1 MTIYLDHAATTPVD
15 PRVAHVMAESLA
27 RGDANP
33 SATHA
38 AGRAARA
45 HLEGARAE
53 VAALIGAV
61 PEEIV
66 FTSGATEADN
76 LALAGVMRAQ
86 RAPARHLV
94 TSRIEHRAVLDAAKQ
109 LEAEGCAVTY
119 VNSAIDGRVSLEA
132 LTASLRPET
141 TLISLQSVNNET
153 GVIQPV
159 GEVAE
164 LARSRGILMHTDA
177 AQALGKISFEIS
189 KLGVDLASLSGHK
202 MGGPQGIGALWIGAQ
217 AARWIRPIVYGG
229 GQERGLRPGTL
240 PVHQILGW
248 GEACRIARE
257 EFADHTARLR
267 ALTERLADQL
277 LALPGVE
284 RNGRAD
290 QRAPHIL
297 NLAFSGVDGEALHAS
312 LRDLAVSGGSACAA
326 EKAEPSYVLRALG
339 LDDARAEASVRF
351 SVGSITSEKDIDQAA
366 NIVKNALSRLRGIA
380 PR

>member
-1 MTIYLDHAATTPVD
+1 
-15 PRVAHVMAESLA
+15 MADSLA

-33 SATHA
+33 SASHA

-45 HLEGARAE
+45 RLEAARGD
-53 VAALIGAV
+53 VAALIGAA
-61 PEEIV
+61 PDEIV

-76 LALAGVMRAQ
+76 LALAGVMR
-86 RAPARHLV
+86 RTRVPVGHMV
-94 TSRIEHRAVLDAAKQ
+94 TSRIEHRAVLDAARQ

-119 VNSAIDGRVSLEA
+119 VNSAPDGRVWVEA
-132 LTASLRPET
+132 IASALRAET
-141 TLISLQSVNNET
+141 RLISLQSVNNET

-159 GEVAE
+159 GDVAE

-177 AQALGKISFEIS
+177 AQALGRIPFDVNR
-189 KLGVDLASLSGHK
+189 LGIDLASLSGHK

-217 AARWIRPIVYGG
+217 AARWIRPILHGG

-240 PVHQILGW
+240 AVHQILGW
-248 GEACRIARE
+248 GEACRIALT
-257 EFADHTARLR
+257 EFAAHTARLR

-277 LALPGVE
+277 LPIPGVQ
-284 RNGRAD
+284 RNGHANE
-290 QRAPHIL
+290 RAPHIL
-297 NLAFSGVDGEALHAS
+297 NLAFAGVDGEALHVS

-339 LDDARAEASVRF
+339 LDDAGAEASVRF
-351 SVGSITSEKDIDQAA
+351 SVGANTSENDIDQAA
-366 NIVKNALSRLRGIA
+366 IIVKNALNRLRRIS